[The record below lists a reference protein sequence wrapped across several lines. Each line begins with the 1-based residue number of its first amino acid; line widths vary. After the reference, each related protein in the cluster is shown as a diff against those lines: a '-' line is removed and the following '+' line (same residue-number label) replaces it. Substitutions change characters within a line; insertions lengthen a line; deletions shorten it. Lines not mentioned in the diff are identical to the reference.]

1 MSIKPSPLSSAKCIP
16 DGLRLLTIGCRN
28 TKPLL
33 MNMIVLA
40 TKPKAQQ
47 QSTPKAQ
54 QQATGLIGGNG
65 S

>member
-1 MSIKPSPLSSAKCIP
+1 
-16 DGLRLLTIGCRN
+16 
-28 TKPLL
+28 

-54 QQATGLIGGNG
+54 QQVGLIGGNG